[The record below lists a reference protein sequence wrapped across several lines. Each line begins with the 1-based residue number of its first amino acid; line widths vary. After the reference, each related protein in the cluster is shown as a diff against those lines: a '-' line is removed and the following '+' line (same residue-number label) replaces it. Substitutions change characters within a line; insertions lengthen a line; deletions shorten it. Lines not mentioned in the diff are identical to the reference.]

1 MPGTPPKAD
10 IPPRS
15 EDDDNQE
22 VQAEVLRALVDH
34 ELEQPGTTRIIRPAR
49 RGRRIVR
56 RPFGSDT

>member
-1 MPGTPPKAD
+1 MPGTPPKID
-10 IPPRS
+10 VPPRP
-15 EDDDNQE
+15 EDDDQE
-22 VQAEVLRALVDH
+22 IQAEVLRALVDH